1 MTQWQDIIHILYSE
15 NVTVRN
21 LWLKHSA
28 VNGMCKIQPILFFHS
43 YSVSGVKNV
52 IPNQL
57 PALKSLT

>member
-1 MTQWQDIIHILYSE
+1 ML
-15 NVTVRN
+15 
-21 LWLKHSA
+21 HSGIYGLNTA

-57 PALKSLT
+57 LALKRLT